1 MGDIAERVTAAK
13 KQVEDL
19 KKQVASAKNEKL
31 KGYTGINKMGKIS
44 HYNFILHSIIWWTQI
59 MNICAIIIADK
70 IIFYLFKI

>member
-31 KGYTGINKMGKIS
+31 KGYIGINKMGKIS
-44 HYNFILHSIIWWTQI
+44 HYIFILLSIIWWTQI
-59 MNICAIIIADK
+59 NHE
-70 IIFYLFKI
+70 YLCNFNYRQNYFLFI